1 MLENINS
8 RRVNWRANLTLVV
21 AITALT
27 SACTILP
34 GLESSPTRPPGVTA
48 AMKLSQQGN
57 HSAASQQYVQL
68 ADTASGSQQQ
78 RYILLAARERL
89 LADDLKAAERL
100 INAAGSPVANANL
113 PLWAKVLASIRIAED
128 KPREA
133 LEVLNKVTATA
144 DRQEAIGIL
153 KLRAETLFNLNRLQ
167 AAVATFVKREALL
180 QNRADIYTNHELIW
194 NNLER
199 STAPIVS
206 QSIES
211 ATNPVVAGWLEL
223 GQIGEQKRGS
233 ANRFRS
239 QLIQWQESHPQ
250 HPANANLLPKL
261 LDQLVALSN
270 YPANVAVLLPLSG
283 KQKVIGETIRDGY
296 LTALYSLS
304 EVNARPVIRF
314 YDTAQSSAIA
324 AYDLAV
330 NNGAEFIVDP
340 LLKSE
345 VNAIVDRIDTVPTL
359 ALNFAIED
367 KKAPELLYQ
376 FALAPEDEARSV
388 ARRAVAEGWFNA
400 VALVPQ
406 NSWGTRVY
414 DAFQQELIE
423 QGGQVLAANAYQD
436 DTPDFSDTIRNVL
449 LLDES
454 QARRDRLAANLD
466 EQLEYEPRRRTDV
479 DFIFIGA
486 KPKNAKSLR
495 PQLRFH
501 YAGNL
506 PTFAT
511 SDIYIPGAKGNSD
524 LDGIIFPDV
533 PWLINPTAAVAKQQ
547 VALKKF
553 WGANADRRARF
564 FALGYDAYQLSAALN
579 GRSGRFKLQ
588 LSGMTGDIEMDRN
601 GQLHRVLDFA
611 RIKGGKPQLVA
622 EPETEPMPISILTLP
637 TD

>member
-1 MLENINS
+1 MLKNINS
-8 RRVNWRANLTLVV
+8 WRANLTLVV

-27 SACTILP
+27 SACTTLP
-34 GLESSPTRPPGVTA
+34 GFDSGPTRPPGVTA
-48 AMKLSQQGN
+48 AMELSQQGD
-57 HSAASQQYVQL
+57 HTAASQQYVQL

-89 LADDLKAAERL
+89 LADEPKEAERL
-100 INAAGSPVANANL
+100 INAAGAPVANANL
-113 PLWAKVLASIRIAED
+113 PLWAEVLASIRIAED

-133 LEVLNKVTATA
+133 LEVLNKVTAAA
-144 DRQEAIGIL
+144 DRQEAIRIL
-153 KLRAETLFNLNRLQ
+153 KLRAETLFKLNRLQ
-167 AAVATFVKREALL
+167 AAVATFVKLEALL
-180 QNRADIYTNHELIW
+180 QNRADIYANHDLIW

-199 STAPIVS
+199 SATPIVS

-211 ATNPVVAGWLEL
+211 ATNSVVAGWLEL
-223 GQIGEQKRGS
+223 GQIGQQKRGS
-233 ANRFRS
+233 PARFRT
-239 QLIQWQESHPQ
+239 QLMQWQESHPQ

-270 YPANVAVLLPLSG
+270 FPANVAVLLPLSG

-296 LTALYSLS
+296 LTAMYSLS

-330 NNGAEFIVDP
+330 NNGAEFIVGP
-340 LLKSE
+340 LLKPE

-359 ALNFAIED
+359 ALNFAVKD
-367 KKAPELLYQ
+367 KKAPALLYQ

-423 QGGQVLAANAYQD
+423 QGGQVLAAKAYQD

-454 QARRDRLAANLD
+454 QARRDRLAANLG

-479 DFIFIGA
+479 DFIFIAANAPTA
-486 KPKNAKSLR
+486 KLLR

-511 SDIYIPGAKGNSD
+511 SSIYIPGSEDNSE
-524 LDGIIFPDV
+524 LNGIIFPDV
-533 PWLINPTAAVAKQQ
+533 PWLINPTAAVAAQK

-553 WGANADRRARF
+553 WGANADQRARF

-579 GRSGRFKLQ
+579 GRSGRFKFQ

-601 GQLHRVLDFA
+601 GQLHRDLDFA

-622 EPETEPMPISILTLP
+622 EPEPESTPISILTLP
-637 TD
+637 TE

>member
-8 RRVNWRANLTLVV
+8 RRVNWRANLTLVI

-144 DRQEAIGIL
+144 NRQEAIGIL

-167 AAVATFVKREALL
+167 AAVATLVKRETLL

-194 NNLER
+194 DNLER

-330 NNGAEFIVDP
+330 NNGAEFIVGP

-423 QGGQVLAANAYQD
+423 QGGQVLAAKAYQD

-454 QARRDRLAANLD
+454 EARRNRLAANLD

-486 KPKNAKSLR
+486 NAPTAKLLR

-511 SDIYIPGAKGNSD
+511 SSIYIPGSEDNSE

-533 PWLINPTAAVAKQQ
+533 PWLINPTAAVAEQQ

-553 WGANADRRARF
+553 WGANADQRARF

>member
-8 RRVNWRANLTLVV
+8 RRVNWRANLPLVV

-27 SACTILP
+27 SACTVLP
-34 GLESSPTRPPGVTA
+34 SLENSPTRPPGVTA

-57 HSAASQQYVQL
+57 YSAASQQYVQL

-78 RYILLAARERL
+78 RYILLAARERF

-194 NNLER
+194 DNLER

-304 EVNARPVIRF
+304 EVNARPIIRF
-314 YDTAQSSAIA
+314 YDTAKSSAIA

-330 NNGAEFIVDP
+330 NNGAEFIVGP
-340 LLKSE
+340 LLKPE
-345 VNAIVDRIDTVPTL
+345 VNAIADRIDTVPTL

-367 KKAPELLYQ
+367 KKAPALLYQ

-414 DAFQQELIE
+414 NAFQQELIE
-423 QGGQVLAANAYQD
+423 QGGQVLAAKAYQD

-454 QARRDRLAANLD
+454 EARRDRLAANLD

-486 KPKNAKSLR
+486 KAKNAKSLR

-511 SDIYIPGAKGNSD
+511 SDIYIPGLEDNSD

-533 PWLINPTAAVAKQQ
+533 PWLINPTAAIAEQQ
-547 VALKKF
+547 VTLKKF
-553 WGANADRRARF
+553 WGANADKLARY

-579 GRSGRFKLQ
+579 GRSGRFKLEI
-588 LSGMTGDIEMDRN
+588 SGMTGDIEMDRN
-601 GQLHRVLDFA
+601 GQLHRDLDFA

-622 EPETEPMPISILTLP
+622 EPKTELMPISILTLP
-637 TD
+637 TN